1 MDNKPWYEKIYIWI
15 GIVAGVFAILG
26 ISIFGGKSLLDNKD
40 ANDSAAN
47 FKNNEINTGNQS
59 PVINGNNNTINYGN
73 YNQDSDLNSKSD
85 SLPSSETNTKKEYHQ
100 GTITKTGWESKF
112 IGLRYTNPEGMTMST
127 KEEVDEINKLEGG
140 TPFIVFDPNELGQ
153 AKITTVLEMGSNAD
167 DQSASVLV
175 CVERLLDE
183 KGEIDELDV
192 RQFIESY
199 ESQIARN
206 FFVNYTL
213 ISDDKTVKIG
223 NEDYTLVSY
232 MMGYNNDFAYM
243 DSYVRIVGDRAI
255 MITINY
261 GKERVRDN
269 ILDAFTEY

>member
-26 ISIFGGKSLLDNKD
+26 ISIFGGKSLLENKD
-40 ANDSAAN
+40 ANDSTAN
-47 FKNNEINTGNQS
+47 FEGNDINTGNQS
-59 PVINGNNNTINYGN
+59 PVINGDGDITINYGN
-73 YNQDSDLNSKSD
+73 ANQDSDLSFKSN
-85 SLPSSETNTKKEYHQ
+85 SLPSSETNTEEEYHQ

-127 KEEVDEINKLEGG
+127 EEEIDEINELEGG
-140 TPFIVFDPNELGQ
+140 ISSIILDPNELGQ
-153 AKITTVLEMGSNAD
+153 IRITTVLEMVGNVD
-167 DQSASVLV
+167 DQSASVWV

-183 KGEIDELDV
+183 EELDV

-199 ESQIARN
+199 ESQIARI
-206 FFVNYTL
+206 FFVDYRL

-232 MMGYNNDFAYM
+232 MIGYNNDFKYM
-243 DSYVRIVGDRAI
+243 DNYVRIVGDRAI
-255 MITINY
+255 MITIIY

-269 ILDAFTEY
+269 ILDAFTAY